1 VSQSN
6 FSLRFW
12 GVRGSYAVSHR
23 GALKYG
29 GNTSC
34 VEVIAGKHQIIF
46 DAGTGIIGLGKELV
60 KNNQSPLS
68 LNLFLSHTHHDH
80 LSGFYFFDP
89 LFDNRNRIN
98 IFGPGSGKRS
108 LAETLRMAMEPA
120 LFPIGLDRLDAKKSI
135 WSLVGR
141 EAIELRDN
149 RQAPRITEAVSQRD
163 NNHQRPTILSHSS
176 PAHPNGVM
184 LYRVFFQGKSLVY
197 ATDLEEAP
205 GGHPDVIEFAR
216 DADLLIHDAQYLESE
231 YTSAVNPRKGWGHS
245 TFESATG
252 VAKKAGVKRL
262 VLFHHE
268 PTHDDRCIDQILRL
282 ARRRFTATT
291 AAAEGMIISL

>member
-1 VSQSN
+1 MARSN

-34 VEVIAGKHQIIF
+34 VEVVAGKHQMIF
-46 DAGTGIIGLGKELV
+46 DAGTGIIGLGKQLL
-60 KNNQSPLS
+60 KNNRGPLR

-89 LFDNRNRIN
+89 LFDRRNRIN

-120 LFPIGLDRLDAKKSI
+120 LFPIGLDALDARKSI
-135 WSLVGR
+135 WSLVGG
-141 EAIELRDN
+141 ESIELRDN
-149 RQAPRITEAVSQRD
+149 QQTPRIIKIVSLSD
-163 NNHQRPTILSHSS
+163 NNKPHPVILTHNS
-176 PAHPNGVM
+176 PAHPNGVI
-184 LYRVFFQGKSLVY
+184 LYRVFFQHRSVVY
-197 ATDLEEAP
+197 ATDLEETP
-205 GGHPDVIEFAR
+205 GGYPDVIEFAR
-216 DADLLIHDAQYLESE
+216 DADILIHDAQYLESE
-231 YTSAVNPRKGWGHS
+231 YASAANPRKGWGHS
-245 TFESATG
+245 TVESATE
-252 VAKKAGVKRL
+252 VAKKAGIKRL

-268 PTHDDRCIDQILRL
+268 PTHDDRCIDQILKL
-282 ARRRFTATT
+282 ARRRFPATT
-291 AAAEGMIISL
+291 VAAEGMIISL